1 MTENKKTI
9 IVFGESEN
17 EKLMLINKLLNDGLR
32 VKSCTGNVYNDIA
45 LYWGDEKLVIKW
57 NIHDESRLGV

>member
-32 VKSCTGNVYNDIA
+32 VKSCAGNVFHDKG
-45 LYWGDEKLVIKW
+45 LYWDDEKLVIKW